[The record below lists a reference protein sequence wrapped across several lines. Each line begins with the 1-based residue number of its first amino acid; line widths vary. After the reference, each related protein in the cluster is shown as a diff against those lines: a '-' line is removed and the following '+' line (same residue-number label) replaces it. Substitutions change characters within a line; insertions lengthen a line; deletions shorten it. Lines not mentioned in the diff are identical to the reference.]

1 MNKLKSIFTIMLLT
15 TLTACGGGNG
25 GGSNDN
31 AGSLTVGITDGPVEQ
46 ATAVVVSF
54 TGIELQ
60 GAEKTL
66 ITFDEAKTINLL
78 DYQGED
84 RVLLLDNQQL
94 ESGDYQW
101 LRLALNIADSYI
113 EIDGNRHSLEIPS
126 GAQTGLKLN
135 RGFTIGAGSSSNF
148 TIEFDLRKSVH
159 QEGTG
164 DYKLRPTLRLV
175 NNLDVGVIAGVVSDN
190 LITAVSCDN
199 GVNNDTG
206 NVAYLFTGSDTLPQD
221 IQGNDQN
228 PLTTATVSY
237 NDNSEQYE
245 FTIAYVPVGNY
256 TVAFSCDA
264 INDINTDDNSVGNG
278 TGNPEVSFSA
288 SSNISVVAQ
297 ESVQVVLN

>member
-1 MNKLKSIFTIMLLT
+1 MLLT

-221 IQGNDQN
+221 IQGNDQD

>member
-221 IQGNDQN
+221 IQGNDQD

>member
-84 RVLLLDNQQL
+84 SVLLLDNQQL

-101 LRLALNIADSYI
+101 LRLALNLADSYI

-221 IQGNDQN
+221 IQGNDQD